1 MVPVTRYEE
10 VPEQIMTDARPD
22 DTTSAV
28 ATARI
33 ESPIG
38 EVVLAASPEGLTHVK
53 TTGAQMLMR
62 RPGAREELARAHS
75 DAAARALL
83 EYFSGARRDFGD
95 LVLAARGSSFQHLVW
110 QALRQI
116 PHGQTESYGELA
128 ARIGQPG
135 AARAVGLANHQ
146 NPIGIV
152 VPCHRVIG
160 ADGSLTGFA
169 GGLHRKQWLLGHEG
183 ALSLSL
189 FPATS
194 PPPAPAAR

>member
-1 MVPVTRYEE
+1 MKELRG
-10 VPEQIMTDARPD
+10 R
-22 DTTSAV
+22 
-28 ATARI
+28 TAL
-33 ESPIG
+33 
-38 EVVLAASPEGLTHVK
+38 V
-53 TTGAQMLMR
+53 TGASR
-62 RPGAREELARAHS
+62 GIGIYI
-75 DAAARALL
+75 ARALAK
-83 EYFSGARRDFGD
+83 EGMD
-95 LVLAARGSSFQHLVW
+95 LVLAARGSAFQHLVW